1 MIMTEFS
8 SKLVEKEP
16 SIKLTKKDITHL
28 AVRTVFLQSSFNYER
43 MQAGGWLYAMLP
55 IFEKICGKDKARLSQ
70 IMKDNLGFINT
81 SPPIVGFLMGLIVS
95 LEENNED
102 RSLINGIKVALFGPL
117 AGIGDAIYWF
127 TILPIVA
134 GICASFAN
142 QGSVL
147 GPIIFFLVY
156 CGIFIMRI
164 FWTHLG
170 YETGVKAISG
180 LQESSKTVSKAA
192 TVLGVTVIGALIAT
206 YVKITVLAKFAIGG
220 GHSIAIQTDFLDKI
234 LPNILPLGY
243 TMLMFYLLK
252 KKNINPTLLIVCT
265 FIGAILLSALGVL

>member
-1 MIMTEFS
+1 MTMTES
-8 SKLVEKEP
+8 SN
-16 SIKLTKKDITHL
+16 KLTKKDITKL

-55 IFEKICGKDKARLSQ
+55 FFQKICGKDKDRLSQ

-95 LEENNED
+95 LEEHNED
-102 RSLINGIKVALFGPL
+102 RTLINGIKVALFGPL

-134 GICASFAN
+134 GVSASFAS

-147 GPIIFFLVY
+147 GPIIFFIVY

-170 YETGVKAISG
+170 YDTGVKAISG
-180 LQESSKTVSKAA
+180 LQENSKSVSKAA

-206 YVKITVLAKFAIGG
+206 YVKITVLAKIAIGG
-220 GHSIAIQTDFLDKI
+220 GHSIAIQGDFLDRI

-243 TMLMFYLLK
+243 TFLMFYLLK
-252 KKNINPTLLIVCT
+252 KKNINPTILILCT
-265 FIGAILLSALGVL
+265 FVGAILLSFMGVL